1 MKLIEICT
9 LAAELGKDIDL
20 TGCFYGPV
28 HGYNH
33 VEKNPYKYYYFLAG
47 FCQAIEAKTV
57 LEFGTHFGGSISAI
71 RKAVPEAKLV
81 TVDPVTNNTLDE
93 SITRIEGFSNDP
105 NLYPKLKEHFPDGV
119 DLIFV
124 DSEHTFK
131 CTSKTLELCRTLK
144 PKYLIF
150 DDIRLNSGMSL
161 FWSKVRDE
169 KFDCAALSGRENNC
183 GFGVVKL

>member
-9 LAAELGKDIDL
+9 LAAELGKAVDL
-20 TGCFYGPV
+20 SGCFYGPV

-33 VEKNPYKYYYFLAG
+33 VETNPYKYYYFLAG

-57 LEFGTHFGGSISAI
+57 LEFGTHYGGSISAM
-71 RKAVPEAKLV
+71 RKSVPDAKLV

-105 NLYPKLKEHFPDGV
+105 NLYSKLKEHFPDGI

-131 CTSKTLELCRTLK
+131 CTSKTLELCRTLN
-144 PKYLIF
+144 PKYVIF

-169 KFDCAALSGRENNC
+169 KFDCTAFSGRENNC
-183 GFGVVKL
+183 GFGVVKP